1 MKTFSPSVSYLYVDS
16 VKTCS
21 VKTSPISIIMIGLLS
36 IVLGSSMLSLYGLY
50 LALVRNPVMANW
62 TPEMTIMAIT
72 SLVTIVTSSII
83 AVISALSKARI
94 DEHKA
99 LSQQNLDKLNKLHNE
114 IERNTALTEQA
125 QISAAQHV
133 QVVQETVEKVVDE
146 QKAVAARIV
155 DATKKMS

>member
-1 MKTFSPSVSYLYVDS
+1 
-16 VKTCS
+16 
-21 VKTSPISIIMIGLLS
+21 MIGLLS

-50 LALVRNPVMANW
+50 LALVRNPIMANW